1 MVDAELD
8 RCDFEDDELGDDEL
22 VLGEYDMR
30 RVQRRRTFPL
40 SYSPRTGA
48 APHQGRLFLFRRGG
62 MLLRQLFQH
71 PLQDRSPFFLDTLT
85 VPPRC
90 LPRRLARSGLTA
102 WRWGRLPSM
111 SMTRLP
117 PVQVWRGGTRRCPT
131 RLG

>member
-71 PLQDRSPFFLDTLT
+71 PLQDRSPFFGYPYRAAP
-85 VPPRC
+85 VFAAPPC
-90 LPRRLARSGLTA
+90 PVGADCVALGPFAVDVHDQIAPSTSMARRNAPMPHQAR
-102 WRWGRLPSM
+102 
-111 SMTRLP
+111 
-117 PVQVWRGGTRRCPT
+117 
-131 RLG
+131 